1 MILTNLVEAVLIC
14 YIVDKDSTW
23 VGVEIFPAKTF
34 AIFNL
39 TMWVP
44 VVDRT
49 KRVKPFLACGV
60 PNRKVHL
67 PKKNRM
73 EHLNMDLFCGC
84 LLITCCPLTV
94 TFLFMNAAWKS
105 ESVGFSMQVKFPGTF
120 FMVFGH
126 ENLLLWLSLCSAYPQ
141 TGLKGG
147 ALKSVLVFGTI
158 FLSDRNDKTNPQSC
172 KKEERTKRQ
181 LLRK

>member
-1 MILTNLVEAVLIC
+1 
-14 YIVDKDSTW
+14 
-23 VGVEIFPAKTF
+23 
-34 AIFNL
+34 
-39 TMWVP
+39 MWVP

-94 TFLFMNAAWKS
+94 TFLFMNAAWKI
-105 ESVGFSMQVKFPGTF
+105 ESVGFSMHVKFPGTF
-120 FMVFGH
+120 FIVFGQEKH
-126 ENLLLWLSLCSAYPQ
+126 PFVALSMFLLTPRLAWRAGPWKVFLFSAHFSLRQKWQNHPTILQ
-141 TGLKGG
+141 KGG
-147 ALKSVLVFGTI
+147 KDKEKVGEKKVLTCRVLRCFDSNLFSTYRSTVEVFPTHPTGWH
-158 FLSDRNDKTNPQSC
+158 
-172 KKEERTKRQ
+172 
-181 LLRK
+181 